1 MGRYISDEVTVIT
14 ATPNEPPPK
23 QRKDQRRAHLIVLSG
38 TNVGQVFELPKDR
51 IALGRDDKADIQIMD
66 AGISRRHAVI
76 ERDEDGAYH
85 LLDDGSRNGTFANN
99 HRVQDFYNLS
109 DGDKIQIGVM
119 TILKFAYTDEAEA
132 NYAQKMYEKAHRDG
146 LIGIFNRRYFED
158 RLNADFGY
166 AKRHNQHLALL
177 MLDLDHFKVVNDTH
191 GHPAGDAVLKAFAQL
206 VTKNIRS
213 DDILARFG
221 GEEFVVL
228 CRHTDLMKASILG
241 ERIRHEVSQ
250 HLFVADEK
258 QLRITTSI
266 GIAGLPD
273 PEITEPKGMI
283 EAADESLYKAKER
296 GRNCVVARRPR

>member
-1 MGRYISDEVTVIT
+1 MVRYISDEVTVIT
-14 ATPNEPPPK
+14 ATPTEAPTK
-23 QRKDQRRAHLIVLSG
+23 LRKDERRAHLIVLSG

-51 IALGRDDKADIQIMD
+51 ISLGRDDKADIQIMD

-76 ERDEDGAYH
+76 ERYRDGAYH
-85 LLDDGSRNGTFANN
+85 LQDDGSRNGTFANN
-99 HRVQDFYNLS
+99 HRVDEFYNLA

-177 MLDLDHFKVVNDTH
+177 MLDLDHFKAVNDTH
-191 GHPAGDAVLKAFAQL
+191 GHPAGDVVLKAFAQL

-213 DDILARFG
+213 DDILARYG

-228 CRHTDLMKASILG
+228 CRQTDLMKASILG
-241 ERIRHEVSQ
+241 ERIRHAVSQ
-250 HLFVADEK
+250 YIFVAGEK
-258 QLRITTSI
+258 QLRVTTSI

-273 PEITEPKGMI
+273 PEITEPKGMV
-283 EAADESLYKAKER
+283 EAADESLYKAKQR